1 MNPNLPSDLLQH
13 LKTRALSKRLV
24 RVGLAL
30 TSTYYSLRP
39 DLLLAKSSP
48 SAGMPAR
55 DWPIAGGLTQL
66 TLPRPPA
73 RSELFF
79 IDAGVADPG
88 AFWLAAPKGA
98 TVVCIPTGVDSWSF
112 MAQEASRF
120 EGLRAIHIV
129 SHGQPGAVVLN
140 GQHYAAV
147 DLDPLAIPL
156 HQIGRALSKN
166 GDIFLYGCEV
176 GAGVAGQNL
185 LNTLAALT
193 GADIA
198 ASKDKTGNAAQGGN
212 WDLEIVTGR
221 TAPSLAL
228 NATRMAGYDA
238 LLSYNKVT
246 TTANR
251 IAGPL
256 RQALALAGVNTVP
269 FSPAFSHAL
278 SINTGGSTVTNSATF
293 TVTFNQPVAGVD
305 ATAFTLGQFE

>member
-1 MNPNLPSDLLQH
+1 MNPTQPSDLLQY
-13 LKTRALSKRLV
+13 LKTRALPKRLV

-30 TSTYYSLRP
+30 TSSFYSLRP
-39 DLLLAKSSP
+39 DLLLAKSAP
-48 SAGMPAR
+48 PAGTPAR
-55 DWPIAGGLTQL
+55 DWPIEGGLTPF
-66 TLPRPPA
+66 TLPKFPPPS

-98 TVVCIPTGVDSWSF
+98 TVVCIPTGVDSWRF
-112 MAQEASRF
+112 MAQEAARF

-140 GQHYAAV
+140 GQHYAAA

-156 HQIGRALSKN
+156 HQLGRALTKN

-185 LNTLAALT
+185 LNTLAAAT

-198 ASKDKTGNAAQGGN
+198 ASKNNTGNAAHGGN
-212 WDLEIVTGR
+212 WDLEIVTGQINP
-221 TAPSLAL
+221 ALAL
-228 NATRMAGYDA
+228 NATSMAGYNA
-238 LLSYNKVT
+238 VLVYNTVT

-256 RQALALAGVNTVP
+256 RQARALAGVNTVP
-269 FSPAFSHAL
+269 FSPAFPHAL
-278 SINTGGSTVTNSATF
+278 SITAPGSNTNSR
-293 TVTFNQPVAGVD
+293 
-305 ATAFTLGQFE
+305 